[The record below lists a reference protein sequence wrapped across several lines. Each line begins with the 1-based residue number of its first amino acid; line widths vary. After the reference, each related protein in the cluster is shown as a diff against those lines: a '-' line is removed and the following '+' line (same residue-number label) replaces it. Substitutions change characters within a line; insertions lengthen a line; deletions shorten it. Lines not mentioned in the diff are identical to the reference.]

1 MSGKNGSFPK
11 WLRALGASAEVHGI
25 NPTSLAGLSMRPL
38 SGVKRP

>member
-25 NPTSLAGLSMRPL
+25 NPHVAIWP
-38 SGVKRP
+38 